1 VTSNPPLLMSSTA
14 AGGNCRSCLRKGS
27 GSAAGV
33 LTLLSVGFVLYPG
46 CLQMQIGSTAGDGLN
61 DSK

>member
-1 VTSNPPLLMSSTA
+1 MSSTA